1 MIRNAVIKVSKT
13 LASFLVFLD
22 TIVISIALLG
32 GNTWLC
38 LLMGIATVIL
48 YVKVNPILF
57 GDYDRKRKEKIE
69 KRREELLARRTNKEG
84 ISK

>member
-1 MIRNAVIKVSKT
+1 MNKT

-22 TIVISIALLG
+22 TIGVSIALLG

-38 LLMGIATVIL
+38 LLMGITTVIL

-69 KRREELLARRTNKEG
+69 QKREELLARRTNKEG
-84 ISK
+84 IS

>member
-13 LASFLVFLD
+13 LASFLVLLD
-22 TIVISIALLG
+22 TIGISIALLG

>member
-1 MIRNAVIKVSKT
+1 MIRNAVIKVSKN
-13 LASFLVFLD
+13 LASFFVFLD
-22 TIVISIALLG
+22 TFGISIALLG

>member
-1 MIRNAVIKVSKT
+1 MSKT
-13 LASFLVFLD
+13 SASLLVFLD
-22 TIVISIALLG
+22 TIGVSIALLG
-32 GNTWLC
+32 GNTGLC

-57 GDYDRKRKEKIE
+57 GDYDRKHKEKIE

>member
-1 MIRNAVIKVSKT
+1 MVMS
-13 LASFLVFLD
+13 LD
-22 TIVISIALLG
+22 
-32 GNTWLC
+32 GNC
-38 LLMGIATVIL
+38 TVIL

>member
-1 MIRNAVIKVSKT
+1 MNKT

-22 TIVISIALLG
+22 TIGVSIALLG

-38 LLMGIATVIL
+38 LLMGITTVIL

-69 KRREELLARRTNKEG
+69 QKREELLARRTNKEG

>member
-1 MIRNAVIKVSKT
+1 MNKT

-22 TIVISIALLG
+22 TIGVSIALLG

-38 LLMGIATVIL
+38 LLMGITTVIL

-69 KRREELLARRTNKEG
+69 QKREKLLARRTNKEG

>member
-22 TIVISIALLG
+22 TIGISIVLLG

>member
-1 MIRNAVIKVSKT
+1 MIRNAVIKVNKT

-22 TIVISIALLG
+22 TIGVSIALLG

-38 LLMGIATVIL
+38 LLMGITTVIL

-69 KRREELLARRTNKEG
+69 QKREKLLARRTHKEG